1 MGSLFNNK
9 CSYFTARRGA
19 RTIVFVLVCVTLCV
33 CFAACR
39 SPKKGFPEGIRIDGG
54 GTLEMGAPLNEA
66 PFDGLLERQE
76 SNSCIGSGT
85 DVYYKYEGFSV
96 TAYPDG
102 KGGHYVGMVKITG
115 TGIETLSGLR
125 VGLTDTEITGK
136 YGSEIKKDADRSAFV
151 LHTGE
156 TEVTAYMDSTGSV
169 TQIVLS
175 ND

>member
-1 MGSLFNNK
+1 MGSIFFNSK
-9 CSYFTARRGA
+9 CFYITGRRRA
-19 RTIVFVLVCVTLCV
+19 RTIALVLVCVMLCV

-39 SPKKGFPEGIRIDGG
+39 NPKKGLPEGIRIDGG

-66 PFDGLLERQE
+66 PFEGLLERQE

-102 KGGHYVGMVKITG
+102 NGGHYVGMVKING

-125 VGLTDTEITGK
+125 VGLTYDEAKAKIRGAFSEDAGIISYTADD
-136 YGSEIKKDADRSAFV
+136 GSRVMVYCEQS
-151 LHTGE
+151 G
-156 TEVTAYMDSTGSV
+156 EVTRIIMEKS
-169 TQIVLS
+169 
-175 ND
+175 